1 MPLTL
6 RYVARSEVGLVRE
19 GNEDSGYAGPRL
31 LAVADGMGGHAAG
44 EVASSVAID
53 ALSAIDGLPT
63 GDGSPPVNG
72 SPTGE
77 EGPGAATRTTSADGG
92 DEPGRPAGTAETPER
107 PDPKTE
113 LTRAVRGASSRMR
126 NLIGHDPRLES
137 MGTTVT
143 AAIWTGSTL
152 VFAHVGDS
160 RAYLWHR
167 NELHR
172 VTHDHTYVQQLIDE
186 GRLTEEEASV
196 HPMRSLILRTLD
208 GRSEPEI
215 DVFTVEVEAGDRLL
229 VCSDGLTAVVNDGL
243 LAEVMGEHLDL
254 DATVARLIE
263 LTYAGGAPDNVTC
276 VIAEVAEVEQPPAR
290 DDTVEAFLVG
300 AVAENHTG
308 TDDDPDSDVTGS
320 GLAVDDDE
328 LERYARRPPSR
339 ARWLWR
345 GIGVVVAAAL
355 VWGIGSAAYAWT
367 QRQYYVGTSGD
378 AVAIYKGVNQR
389 LGPINLSSLHTAVT
403 DLPVA
408 ALAPVY
414 QDQVDETITA
424 DDLPQAEAI
433 VDRLRTNAC
442 RAAGALP
449 SPSPSAATETPAPT
463 TPAPAGATPTAPPPA
478 VPSPTSAPAVP
489 QPTGGPAGTTA
500 PAPTPSQPAPTTPV
514 PTATPTVPGLVCAGA
529 GQ

>member
-1 MPLTL
+1 
-6 RYVARSEVGLVRE
+6 
-19 GNEDSGYAGPRL
+19 
-31 LAVADGMGGHAAG
+31 
-44 EVASSVAID
+44 
-53 ALSAIDGLPT
+53 
-63 GDGSPPVNG
+63 
-72 SPTGE
+72 
-77 EGPGAATRTTSADGG
+77 
-92 DEPGRPAGTAETPER
+92 
-107 PDPKTE
+107 
-113 LTRAVRGASSRMR
+113 MR

-167 NELHR
+167 SALHR

-229 VCSDGLTAVVNDGL
+229 VCSDGLTAVVNDAL
-243 LAEVMGEHLDL
+243 LAEVMGERLDL
-254 DATVARLIE
+254 DATAARLIE

-276 VIAEVAEVEQPPAR
+276 VIAEVVEVEHPPAR

-339 ARWLWR
+339 SRWLWR

-355 VWGIGSAAYAWT
+355 VWGIGSATYAWT
-367 QRQYYVGTSGD
+367 QRQYYVGASGD
-378 AVAIYKGVNQR
+378 DVAIYKGVNQR
-389 LGPINLSSLHTAVT
+389 LGPISLSSLHTTVT

-433 VDRLRTNAC
+433 VGRLRTNAC

-449 SPSPSAATETPAPT
+449 SPTPSVATETPAPT
-463 TPAPAGATPTAPPPA
+463 TPAPA

-489 QPTGGPAGTTA
+489 QPTAGPAGTTA
-500 PAPTPSQPAPTTPV
+500 PAPTPSQTAPSTPV
-514 PTATPTVPGLVCAGA
+514 PTTSPTVPGLDCAEV